1 MDPNDDPETTST
13 ATVRGEIG
21 RPRGPRRVS
30 LPVAV
35 TVLLVAAVAVAIVGL
50 ALREAR
56 TPVVVPSAS
65 PSPSPIIVATS
76 DRPSPTVV
84 VSQPLAPSAEPT
96 RVPMSS
102 PPVATTA
109 SIPVARGG
117 AQMAPGPDGGLYVLI
132 DAPRGAVT
140 GPPSRAVLALL
151 DAAGKPR
158 PGWPI
163 ALTGWSCKDQNSAA
177 RVMSTAADGS
187 IRLVCIE
194 DVAAEATGRQVGL
207 AFDPAGQMMPGWPVE
222 LPAVE
227 IWGSQPQMVG
237 DELLVLAHKSAGSLG
252 DGAPQPGA
260 WWVISVAVDGTV
272 RQGVRYEVPDISPY
286 KSGAIA
292 TDGAVYLLGV
302 RGDSGA
308 LTTEIVP
315 LDVNGVRSGWP
326 QTVEGVTSMP
336 TVGPGGR
343 LFFTRT
349 KGQGTSMRTQRL
361 VFERDG
367 RSVGTGSAGLPIAP
381 SVDYTGAGSG
391 LAAPAVA
398 ADGTTFLVG
407 EVDGRPPVYALGP
420 TGLRLPGWP
429 YRLDGRSGTQG
440 ACSSQD
446 TGCGAWRTVP
456 AVGPDGTLYL
466 LVAAYDRLHGGSI
479 VAIGMDGRVRA
490 GWPVRLPMSA
500 SFWSAIVRADGS
512 VQALAVASRSGRD
525 TWTLYRID
533 SNGTVRQRTPIVT
546 P

>member
-1 MDPNDDPETTST
+1 MDPNDDPETT
-13 ATVRGEIG
+13 ATTRVPGEIG

-76 DRPSPTVV
+76 DRPSLTVV
-84 VSQPLAPSAEPT
+84 VSQPPTRSGEPT
-96 RVPMSS
+96 GTPVSS

-109 SIPVARGG
+109 SIPVVGGG
-117 AQMAPGPDGGLYVLI
+117 AQMAPGPDGGLYVLV
-132 DAPRGAVT
+132 DAPRGAVS

-194 DVAAEATGRQVGL
+194 DVAGEASGRQVGL

-227 IWGSQPQMVG
+227 IWGTQPQTVG
-237 DELLVLAHKSAGSLG
+237 DELHILAHAFAPTDGS
-252 DGAPQPGA
+252 GAPQEGT
-260 WWVISVAVDGTV
+260 WWVISVAADGSIREGVHETV
-272 RQGVRYEVPDISPY
+272 ADSARYSY
-286 KSGAIA
+286 GLAA
-292 TDGAVYLLGV
+292 DGAAYLLGI
-302 RGDSGA
+302 RREPNAS
-308 LTTEIVP
+308 TTEIVALE
-315 LDVNGVRSGWP
+315 LDGVRSGWP
-326 QTVEGVTSMP
+326 QTVDGVISMP

-349 KGQGTSMRTQRL
+349 KGQGTSTRTQRL

-367 RSVGTGSAGLPIAP
+367 RSVGTGSAGLTMAP

-407 EVDGRPPVYALGP
+407 EVDGRPPVYAIGP

-490 GWPVRLPMSA
+490 GWPVRLPVGA

-533 SNGTVRQRTPIVT
+533 PDGTVRQRTPIVT